1 MKLNRLLVV
10 VFVCRSF
17 CWTTHNNMQRFK
29 MAQMNDDASDLF
41 QRRSCSTFSPP
52 FSKNRKGRGEEVDR
66 DLIFNLEV
74 SFFE

>member
-29 MAQMNDDASDLF
+29 MAQMNDDASDFL
-41 QRRSCSTFSPP
+41 SP
-52 FSKNRKGRGEEVDR
+52 FFKKSKGEGGG
-66 DLIFNLEV
+66 
-74 SFFE
+74 S

>member
-41 QRRSCSTFSPP
+41 QRSEDPAALSLPLFQKIERGGG
-52 FSKNRKGRGEEVDR
+52 RKLTE
-66 DLIFNLEV
+66 I
-74 SFFE
+74 